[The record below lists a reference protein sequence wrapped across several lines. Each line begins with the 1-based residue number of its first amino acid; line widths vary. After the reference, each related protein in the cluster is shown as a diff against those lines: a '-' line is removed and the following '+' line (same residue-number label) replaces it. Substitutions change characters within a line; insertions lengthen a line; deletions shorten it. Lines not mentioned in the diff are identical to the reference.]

1 MTIILNSSQ
10 VQQNFGQAV
19 DRAMMADDVIV
30 ERYGTP
36 RVAIV
41 EYTRYQKLI
50 EAERQRARTP
60 ATPAAPAMEA
70 AADSSDLAEYRHI
83 TRVPGVCGGRPIIQG
98 TRTPVKAIVGYHK
111 LGLGV
116 DDILTGLPHLTPAQ
130 VYEVL
135 SFYHDHQAE
144 IEQEIAEDQLVPLS
158 QQYGLQV
165 AADGRVLSVG
175 QAQDA

>member
-1 MTIILNSSQ
+1 
-10 VQQNFGQAV
+10 
-19 DRAMMADDVIV
+19 
-30 ERYGTP
+30 
-36 RVAIV
+36 
-41 EYTRYQKLI
+41 
-50 EAERQRARTP
+50 
-60 ATPAAPAMEA
+60 MEA

-111 LGLGV
+111 LGLSA
-116 DDILTGLPHLTPAQ
+116 DDILAGLPHLTPAQ
-130 VYEVL
+130 VYEAL
-135 SFYHDHQAE
+135 SYYHDHQAE

>member
-19 DRAMMADDVIV
+19 DRAMMTDDVIV

-60 ATPAAPAMEA
+60 ATLATPAMKA
-70 AADSSDLAEYRHI
+70 AADSSDLAGYRHI
-83 TRVPGVCGGRPIIQG
+83 TRVPGVCGGRPIVQG

-111 LGLGV
+111 LGLSA

-130 VYEVL
+130 VYEAL

-144 IEQEIAEDQLVPLS
+144 IEQEIAEDQRVLLS